1 MLLLLFSSSEAK
13 LKSFQFLLFELNV
26 IFISYLIPQI
36 GIIKQNKNSAFVKY
50 LSFVFIYID
59 NIISINNNTNII
71 LLLILSM
78 KLNN

>member
-36 GIIKQNKNSAFVKY
+36 GIIKQNKNSAFVNIN
-50 LSFVFIYID
+50 FINEIE
-59 NIISINNNTNII
+59 
-71 LLLILSM
+71 
-78 KLNN
+78 